1 MQPAA
6 KRVTL
11 IHNPNAGWGDLS
23 QSQLMT
29 GLERGG
35 YEVRTAHPENG
46 LGKRLAK
53 QTDVVIAAGGDG
65 TVNAVAR
72 RLVNSGVP
80 LIILPL
86 GTANNLA
93 RTVGM
98 EPTIECA
105 LETLSDPRERGL
117 DIGVATGSWGER
129 FFSESAGAGWFCDAL
144 NEEVAKEADKI
155 IDNALT
161 ALTKY
166 LEDYRPQQW
175 TLSLDGVDHSGE
187 YLLIEVMSAKLL
199 GPNVQLAP
207 NADPFDGEFDVVL
220 ATEKDRHKLLT
231 YLDALRLGAEAK
243 PPRLTRHRAK
253 HVHFELGGE
262 KAIRID
268 DAVRP
273 KKGAIQSHFA
283 ELRLLPGAVRLW
295 VPSKKRRS
303 A

>member
-1 MQPAA
+1 MHMQPPA

-11 IHNPNAGWGDLS
+11 IHNPSAGWGDLS

-35 YEVRTAHPENG
+35 YEVRIAHPDNG

-72 RLVNSGVP
+72 RLVNSDVP

-117 DIGVATGSWGER
+117 DMGVATGSWGER
-129 FFSESAGAGWFCDAL
+129 YFSESAGVGWFCDAL
-144 NEEVAKEADKI
+144 NEEVTKEEDKT
-155 IDNALT
+155 IDNALQ
-161 ALTKY
+161 ALTRY
-166 LEDYRPQQW
+166 LEGYHPKPW
-175 TLSLDGVDHSGE
+175 TVSLDGVDASGE
-187 YLLIEVMSAKLL
+187 YVLVEVMSAKLL

-207 NADPFDGEFDVVL
+207 NADPFDGELDVVL
-220 ATEKDRHKLLT
+220 VTEKDKRKLLT
-231 YLDALRLGAEAK
+231 YLDELRHGPDAK
-243 PPRLTRHRAK
+243 PPRLDRRRAK
-253 HVHFELGGE
+253 HVHFALAE
-262 KAIRID
+262 KCLRID

-273 KKGAIQSHFA
+273 KKGAIDSHFA
-283 ELRLLPGAVRLW
+283 DVRLLPGAVRLW
-295 VPSKKRRS
+295 LPPKKRS